1 MNEAAAGTT
10 APRILMVED
19 EEDIA
24 FLIRFL
30 LERNGYSVEHAADG
44 RQALAYLAPDADRPV
59 PDLVLLDI
67 MLPYHDGLEILEG
80 LRAQPAWQAVPVLML
95 TAKARE
101 ADIVRA
107 LELGADDYV
116 TKPFQP
122 DELLARLRRF
132 MRRR

>member
-1 MNEAAAGTT
+1 MSNNNQ
-10 APRILMVED
+10 RILMIED
-19 EEDIA
+19 EDDVA
-24 FLIRFL
+24 FLIRFM
-30 LERNGYSVEHAADG
+30 LERHDYQVDHAADG
-44 RQALAYLAPDADRPV
+44 RQALVRLTETP

-67 MLPYHDGLEILEG
+67 MLPYHDGLEVLER
-80 LRAQPAWQAVPVLML
+80 LRATEGWERVPVLML

-122 DELLARLRRF
+122 EELLARIRRF
-132 MRRR
+132 IRRPA

>member
-1 MNEAAAGTT
+1 MTESASQ
-10 APRILMVED
+10 RILMVED

-30 LERNGYSVEHAADG
+30 LERHGFAVEHAADG
-44 RQALAYLAPDADRPV
+44 RQALDCLATNAP
-59 PDLVLLDI
+59 PDLALMDI
-67 MLPYHDGLEILEG
+67 MLPYHDGLELIER
-80 LRAQPAWQAVPVLML
+80 LRAQPGWETLPVLML

-101 ADIVRA
+101 VDVVRA

-122 DELLARLRRF
+122 EELLARIRRLLRT
-132 MRRR
+132 RR

>member
-1 MNEAAAGTT
+1 MTGST

-24 FLIRFL
+24 FILRFL
-30 LERNGYSVEHAADG
+30 LERHGYRVDHASDG
-44 RQALAYLAPDADRPV
+44 RQALERLVGDPPAM
-59 PDLVLLDI
+59 VLLDI
-67 MLPYHDGLEILEG
+67 MLPYHDGLEIVER
-80 LRAQPAWQAVPVLML
+80 LRAVDAWRAVPVLML

-101 ADIVRA
+101 SDIVRA

-122 DELLARLRRF
+122 EEVLARIRRLLRRSE
-132 MRRR
+132 

>member
-1 MNEAAAGTT
+1 MSET
-10 APRILMVED
+10 ALRILMIED

-24 FLIRFL
+24 FIIRFL
-30 LERNGYSVEHAADG
+30 LERNGFEVEHAADG
-44 RQALAYLAPDADRPV
+44 RVALERIQAGAPPA
-59 PDLVLLDI
+59 LVLMDL
-67 MLPYHDGLEILEG
+67 MLPYHDGLDLVER
-80 LRAQPAWQAVPVLML
+80 LRAQSAWNAVPVLML

-122 DELLARLRRF
+122 EELLARIRRLLRRSA
-132 MRRR
+132 

>member
-1 MNEAAAGTT
+1 MTGT
-10 APRILMVED
+10 PGSRILMVED

-24 FLIRFL
+24 FILRFL
-30 LERNGYSVEHAADG
+30 LDRNGYQVDHASDG
-44 RQALAYLAPDADRPV
+44 RQALDRLNGDPPDA
-59 PDLVLLDI
+59 VLLDI
-67 MLPYHDGLEILEG
+67 MLPYHDGLEIVERM
-80 LRAQPAWQAVPVLML
+80 RAIDAWRSIPVLML

-122 DELLARLRRF
+122 EEVLARLRRLL
-132 MRRR
+132 RRAA

>member
-1 MNEAAAGTT
+1 MTESASQ
-10 APRILMVED
+10 RILMVED

-30 LERNGYSVEHAADG
+30 LERHGFAVEHAADG
-44 RQALAYLAPDADRPV
+44 RQALDCLATNVP
-59 PDLVLLDI
+59 PDLALMDI
-67 MLPYHDGLEILEG
+67 MLPYHDGLELIER
-80 LRAQPAWQAVPVLML
+80 LRAQPGWETLPVLML

-101 ADIVRA
+101 VDVVRA

-122 DELLARLRRF
+122 EELLARIRRLLRT
-132 MRRR
+132 RR

>member
-1 MNEAAAGTT
+1 MSEAATSAS
-10 APRILMVED
+10 RILMVED

-30 LERNGYSVEHAADG
+30 LERNGYTVEHAADG
-44 RQALAYLAPDADRPV
+44 RQALERIASSDISGDIPA
-59 PDLVLLDI
+59 LVLLDV
-67 MLPYHDGLEILEG
+67 MLPYHDGLEILER
-80 LRAQPAWQAVPVLML
+80 LRAQPGWQAVPVLML

>member
-1 MNEAAAGTT
+1 MTESASQ
-10 APRILMVED
+10 RILMVED

-30 LERNGYSVEHAADG
+30 LERHGFAVEHAADG
-44 RQALAYLAPDADRPV
+44 RQALDCLTTNAP
-59 PDLVLLDI
+59 PDLALMDI
-67 MLPYHDGLEILEG
+67 MLPYHDGLELIER
-80 LRAQPAWQAVPVLML
+80 LRAQPGWETLPVLML

-101 ADIVRA
+101 VDVVRA

-122 DELLARLRRF
+122 EELLARIRRLLRT
-132 MRRR
+132 RR

>member
-1 MNEAAAGTT
+1 MSDSTSQ
-10 APRILMVED
+10 RILMIED

-24 FLIRFL
+24 FLIRFM
-30 LERNGYSVEHAADG
+30 LERHGFVVDHAADG
-44 RQALAYLAPDADRPV
+44 RQAMEKITTSSP
-59 PDLVLLDI
+59 PDLTLMDI
-67 MLPYHDGLEILEG
+67 MLPYHDGLELIER
-80 LRAQPAWQAVPVLML
+80 LRAEAGWEQVPVLML

-122 DELLARLRRF
+122 EELLARIRRLLRRP
-132 MRRR
+132 R

>member
-1 MNEAAAGTT
+1 
-10 APRILMVED
+10 MVED

-24 FLIRFL
+24 FIVRFL
-30 LERNGYSVEHAADG
+30 LERNGFTVEHAADG
-44 RQALAYLAPDADRPV
+44 RLALERIRSGEA
-59 PDLVLLDI
+59 PDLVLMDL
-67 MLPYHDGLEILEG
+67 MLPYHDGLDLVER
-80 LRAQPAWQAVPVLML
+80 LRAQAGWATVPVLML

-122 DELLARLRRF
+122 EELLARIRRLLRRAP
-132 MRRR
+132 

>member
-1 MNEAAAGTT
+1 MTQ
-10 APRILMVED
+10 APRNALLVED

-24 FLIRFL
+24 FVLRYL
-30 LERNGYSVEHAADG
+30 LERNGFVVDHASDG
-44 RQALAYLAPDADRPV
+44 RQALAKFDGAV
-59 PDLVLLDI
+59 PDIVVLDI
-67 MLPYHDGLEILEG
+67 MLPYHDGIELLG
-80 LRAQPAWQAVPVLML
+80 QLRGRDGWGEVPVLML

-122 DELLARLRRF
+122 EEVLARIRRLV
-132 MRRR
+132 RRPA